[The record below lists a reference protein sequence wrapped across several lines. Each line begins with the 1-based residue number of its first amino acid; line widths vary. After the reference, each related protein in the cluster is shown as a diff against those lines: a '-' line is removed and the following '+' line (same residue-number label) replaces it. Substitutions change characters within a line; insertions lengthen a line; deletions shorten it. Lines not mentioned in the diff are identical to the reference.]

1 MKCLWSGLNVTAFV
15 RDPSRLP
22 AELASHVTFCQGSS
36 IIKEDV
42 SKAMDGQDG
51 VIVALG
57 TRNDLSKIENFE
69 FYVVIR
75 PFFIYLF
82 RVFDRHVR

>member
-1 MKCLWSGLNVTAFV
+1 MNVTAFV

-22 AELASHVTFCQGSS
+22 AELASYVTICQGSS

-51 VIVALG
+51 LIVALG
-57 TRNDLSKIENFE
+57 TRNDLSKIEKFE
-69 FYVVIR
+69 FDVVIQ
-75 PFFIYLF
+75 PVFIHLF

>member
-1 MKCLWSGLNVTAFV
+1 
-15 RDPSRLP
+15 
-22 AELASHVTFCQGSS
+22 
-36 IIKEDV
+36 
-42 SKAMDGQDG
+42 MDGQDG